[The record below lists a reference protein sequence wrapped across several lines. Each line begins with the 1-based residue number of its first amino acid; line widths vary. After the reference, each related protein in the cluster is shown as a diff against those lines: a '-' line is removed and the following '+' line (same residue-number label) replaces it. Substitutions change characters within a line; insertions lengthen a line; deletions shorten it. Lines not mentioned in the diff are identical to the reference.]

1 MRASPTLWS
10 DAATFPPIRAR
21 AAALPSGVS
30 AARLYLPPGMDAA
43 ANLVDGE
50 NSARCKRGTADCV
63 PTAAGITPD
72 DTGPDMTAK
81 SGTGS
86 VEPNY
91 KHLVD
96 LVYLI
101 CSMPPEIYEAP
112 ENDRLG
118 ENPACNCHSPPATHC
133 AFTCATAGP
142 FRHRISRSA
151 RTRYRRKHAANNWQK

>member
-1 MRASPTLWS
+1 
-10 DAATFPPIRAR
+10 
-21 AAALPSGVS
+21 
-30 AARLYLPPGMDAA
+30 MDAA
-43 ANLVDGE
+43 AHLVDGE

-72 DTGPDMTAK
+72 DTGPDVTAK

-91 KHLVD
+91 KLLVD

-118 ENPACNCHSPPATHC
+118 ENPACNCHSPPATHRVHSL
-133 AFTCATAGP
+133 APQRAHLGTVSVAAPEHVTDASMRQTIGKNEKVTHPPTYTCPTLCLLPPATGAG
-142 FRHRISRSA
+142 
-151 RTRYRRKHAANNWQK
+151 